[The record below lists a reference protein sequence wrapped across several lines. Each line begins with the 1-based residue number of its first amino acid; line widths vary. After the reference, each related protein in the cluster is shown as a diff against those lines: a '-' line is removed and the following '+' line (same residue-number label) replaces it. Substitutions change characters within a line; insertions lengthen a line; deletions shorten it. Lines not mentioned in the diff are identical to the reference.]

1 VNPSAARVKG
11 GLTGYISRH
20 EASVRERLWAPL
32 TQEELSDL
40 LDEHLVKISWLQ
52 HERLVHLL
60 VTMLFAVILMLL
72 FVLLLLL
79 PVPSAWLLVMT
90 LLVLG
95 LLVAY
100 IFHYFRL
107 ENSVQRWYIL
117 ADEIRDQLG
126 EIEFNPV

>member
-1 VNPSAARVKG
+1 MGEGPRVKG
-11 GLTGYISRH
+11 GLTGYVGRH

-32 TQEELSDL
+32 TQDELSDL

-60 VTMLFAVILMLL
+60 VTMLFALILMLL
-72 FVLLLLL
+72 VGFLLLL
-79 PVPSAWLLVMT
+79 PTPGVWLLVMA

-100 IFHYFRL
+100 VLHYFRL
-107 ENSVQRWYIL
+107 ENSVQRWYAL
-117 ADEIRDQLG
+117 ADEIRTRMLEETEG
-126 EIEFNPV
+126 

>member
-1 VNPSAARVKG
+1 MKG
-11 GLTGYISRH
+11 GLTGYVGRH

-32 TQEELSDL
+32 TQDELSDL

-60 VTMLFAVILMLL
+60 VTMLFALILMLL
-72 FVLLLLL
+72 VGFLLLL
-79 PVPSAWLLVMT
+79 PTPGVWLLVMA

-100 IFHYFRL
+100 VLHYFRL
-107 ENSVQRWYIL
+107 ENSVQRWYAL
-117 ADEIRDQLG
+117 ADEIRTRMLEETEG
-126 EIEFNPV
+126 